1 MARETQSILLKQDEQ
16 FIFYERLMEMY
27 LLHEIKY
34 PIGFTSQ
41 NLQKIGQRKV
51 VRFGYCMQRM
61 SRNDSR
67 AL

>member
-1 MARETQSILLKQDEQ
+1 
-16 FIFYERLMEMY
+16 MEMY